1 MTNQTGSTADAH
13 VHPLDGPEAAR
24 SQGESSLVR
33 QVHRIFRGRYLLA
46 LTLALSA
53 GAAGAWLG
61 YRSQAPIY
69 KSEGWIF
76 IDATTPTPLDPAGER
91 VLPEINAFV
100 ARQVKLLESSTEL
113 ALTTETWQR
122 TGRAHRE
129 NAAAEFQRS
138 RLILGAP
145 GALHIGI
152 EFVADDPDVALAGV
166 SAIIEAYE
174 KSAKEVNS
182 TDARLQPLET
192 RAMKLSGE
200 LKASEEAIT
209 AAAKEFGGVDGLEF
223 PIELTQTQ
231 LTAAVRRLAD
241 LEARRVDLQF
251 ARSTLQPPRT
261 MTEDE
266 IALQSTSMSD
276 ALHSLRAAEVAE
288 SNLAKRVGDLNEE
301 LTAARQEVQLR
312 RDRVARL
319 KDTYNER
326 LSQESV
332 RAETLDANLRQ
343 LETLITAVHAEVN
356 SLTDRQLRLQTAQR
370 EIVRHR
376 ADRARIEGELG
387 PIRLAQSHL
396 SIQLFGKGNV
406 RIGSRGSRPTLAF
419 KDRRILMGGVGAVG
433 GSALALLLLA
443 LVSIRDRRMK
453 DMQDLGAT
461 LSTIRSLGVLPSI
474 VRDDQDPESVE
485 SAAHCVHQVR
495 AHLQILH
502 ARRGDACFAVTSG
515 AVGTGK
521 TTVSLAMGLSFAQS
535 GARTL
540 LVDAD
545 LHGRGLTWRVA
556 QGLLTHCTSLV
567 AGDVDGRMPAG
578 TVSTDEASLRLLA
591 RIAPI
596 DPAKSD
602 AGAAD
607 LVALLES
614 MLERFG
620 PEAARRSGM
629 LAELFA
635 ADELLSRGDARTALS
650 AALERAVRGGRPAS
664 LSEASMPPPA
674 HIEVDPLTPL
684 TDMGPLE
691 QYLYPTGIENLRLL
705 PLRGLEAGANLS
717 VASIES
723 LLRRLRGEFD
733 VVLVDTGPV
742 MGAVETPLF
751 ATHVDGVTLVV
762 SPHDHRP
769 DAEAAL
775 VRLRQLG
782 ARVDGVVFNRASSRE
797 VIRLSQSRSRAVA
810 AAQR

>member
-1 MTNQTGSTADAH
+1 MTNHSGSAGDTLMQ
-13 VHPLDGPEAAR
+13 PLDAPESGR
-24 SQGESSLVR
+24 PQGESSLMM
-33 QVHRIFRGRYLLA
+33 QLHRIFRGRYLPALA
-46 LTLALSA
+46 LTLSA

-76 IDATTPTPLDPAGER
+76 IDASTPTPLDPAGER

-113 ALTTETWQR
+113 ALATETWQR

-129 NAAAEFQRS
+129 NAAAEFQKS
-138 RLILGAP
+138 RTIVSAP

-166 SAIIEAYE
+166 SAVIEAYE

-192 RAMKLSGE
+192 RALKLAGE

-209 AAAKEFGGVDGLEF
+209 ATAKEFGGVDGLEF

-231 LTAAVRRLAD
+231 LTAAVRRLAE
-241 LEARRVDLQF
+241 LEARRSDLQF
-251 ARSTLQPPRT
+251 SRSTLQPPRT
-261 MTEDE
+261 LTEDE
-266 IALQSTSMSD
+266 IALDSTSMSD
-276 ALHSLRAAEVAE
+276 ALHALRSAEAVE
-288 SNLAKRVGDLNEE
+288 SNLSKKVGDLNDE

-326 LSQESV
+326 LAHESV
-332 RAETLDANLRQ
+332 RAEALDANLRQ
-343 LETLITAVHAEVN
+343 LESVITAVRTEVN
-356 SLTDRQLRLQTAQR
+356 ALTDRQFRLQTAQR
-370 EIVRHR
+370 DIVRHR

-419 KDRRILMGGVGAVG
+419 KDRRLLMGGVGALGCSTV
-433 GSALALLLLA
+433 ALLLLA
-443 LVSIRDRRMK
+443 LASVRDRRMR
-453 DMQDLGAT
+453 DMQNLGAT
-461 LSTIRSLGVLPSI
+461 LSTVRSLGVFPSLL
-474 VRDDQDPESVE
+474 RDTRAPEAIE

-521 TTVSLAMGLSFAQS
+521 TTVCLALGLSFAQS

-545 LHGRGLTWRVA
+545 LHGRGLTWRIA
-556 QGLLTHCTSLV
+556 QGLITHCTSLI
-567 AGDVDGRMPAG
+567 AGDVASRVLPGA
-578 TVSTDEASLRLLA
+578 VSTDEACLRLLGH
-591 RIAPI
+591 IAPI
-596 DPAKSD
+596 DPARPD
-602 AGAAD
+602 ADAAA

-614 MLERFG
+614 MLEKFG
-620 PEAARRSGM
+620 PEAARRSGL

-635 ADELLSRGDARTALS
+635 ADELLSRGDARTALT
-650 AALERAVRGGRPAS
+650 AALERATQNGQGTDLP
-664 LSEASMPPPA
+664 ETCMPPPE
-674 HIEVDPLTPL
+674 HLEVDPLTPL
-684 TDMGPLE
+684 ADMGPLE
-691 QYLYPTGIENLRLL
+691 QYLFPTGVEALRFL

-717 VASIES
+717 VTSISS

-762 SPHDHRP
+762 SPEDHRP

-810 AAQR
+810 TAQR